1 MWRASGWAQV
11 HPAQTEKGPR
21 LLTIF
26 SNQLPTIKALQ
37 CFLAVAREL
46 SFRRASE
53 VLGMSQP
60 PLSRQIQALE
70 SALGVKLM
78 HRDTHSVSLTEAGA
92 ALERDA
98 EAILSALTS
107 SVRAMAR
114 FSEATNQAGRQVRIG
129 LTSAIDFSL
138 LPELNAVL
146 AVDNVLSA
154 KSQERAFSRH
164 LVERV
169 RTGRLDLAIV
179 GDITKPGEELLV
191 RPVGHD
197 PMLAV
202 LPSTHPAAKLR
213 RITLQDLGASPLFWF
228 PRGDNPALYDKCERV
243 FEMEDYRASRLA
255 EPSDFNALL
264 AMVAAGEG
272 LGVCPA
278 SMRAATRAGVVYRRF
293 VPELE
298 RHLTIDIQLVSR
310 AREDRKEVLAK
321 IEQILEAAA

>member
-1 MWRASGWAQV
+1 V
-11 HPAQTEKGPR
+11 
-21 LLTIF
+21 LTIF

-78 HRDTHSVSLTEAGA
+78 HRDTHSVALTEAGA

-107 SVRAMAR
+107 SVRAMAQ
-114 FSEATNQAGRQVRIG
+114 FSEATNPAGRQVRLGI
-129 LTSAIDFSL
+129 TSAIDFSS
-138 LPELNAVL
+138 LPKLNAVL
-146 AVDNVLSA
+146 AVDSALSA

-169 RTGRLDLAIV
+169 RTGKLDLAIV
-179 GDITKPGEELLV
+179 GDIIKPGEELVV
-191 RPVGHD
+191 RHVGHD
-197 PMLAV
+197 PMLAM
-202 LPSTHPAAKLR
+202 LPGNHPAAQLR
-213 RITLQDLGASPLFWF
+213 RITLRDLGQSPLFWF
-228 PRGDNPALYDKCERV
+228 PRSDNPILYDKCERV
-243 FEMEDYRASRLA
+243 FESEGYRAPRLP
-255 EPSDFNALL
+255 EPNDFNALL

-298 RHLTIDIQLVSR
+298 RRLTVDIQLVSR
-310 AREDRKEVLAK
+310 AHEERKEVLSK
-321 IEQILEAAA
+321 IDQILAAVA